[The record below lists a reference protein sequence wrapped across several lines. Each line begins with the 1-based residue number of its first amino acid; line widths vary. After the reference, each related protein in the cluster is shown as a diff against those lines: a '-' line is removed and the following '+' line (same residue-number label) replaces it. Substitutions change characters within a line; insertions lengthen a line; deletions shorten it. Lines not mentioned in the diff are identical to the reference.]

1 MIALPWT
8 TQVHVDGV
16 SAGEAHA
23 LAEIHADAFRRTW
36 SAHDFSSLLA
46 DPSVFAL
53 AARLR
58 TFFGARRVVGFVLV
72 RFAADEAE
80 ILTIAVRARYRR
92 RGYGRVLMDDVI
104 RRLYRER
111 IARLF
116 LEVDRAN
123 KAAVGLYRSLGFVV
137 AGERKNYYPA
147 SKAGAKAQSQLGDG
161 SALVMRLQV
170 R

>member
-1 MIALPWT
+1 MIWSRPFVDGALPE
-8 TQVHVDGV
+8 
-16 SAGEAHA
+16 EAEV
-23 LAEIHADAFRRTW
+23 LAEIHRDAFRRTW
-36 SAHDFSSLLA
+36 SAHEFSALLT

-53 AARLR
+53 VARQTSL
-58 TFFGARRVVGFVLV
+58 FGSRRIAGFVLV

-80 ILTIAVRARYRR
+80 ILTIAVRPNLRR
-92 RGYGRVLMDDVI
+92 RGVGRLLMNDVS

-123 KAAVGLYRSLGFVV
+123 AAAVALYRSLGFTV
-137 AGERKNYYPA
+137 AGERKQYYASPA
-147 SKAGAKAQSQLGDG
+147 AKDGDG
-161 SALVMRLQV
+161 TALVMRLQV

>member
-1 MIALPWT
+1 MIVFAPAAF
-8 TQVHVDGV
+8 VEGV
-16 SAGEAHA
+16 TARETAT

-36 SAHDFSSLLA
+36 SAHDFASLMS

-53 AARLR
+53 AIRLR
-58 TFFGARRVVGFVLV
+58 GILGGTRTAGFVLV

-92 RGYGRVLMDDVI
+92 KGYGRMLMDDVI
-104 RRLYRER
+104 RRLYREH

-123 KAAVGLYRSLGFVV
+123 AAAVSLYRSLGFEV
-137 AGERKNYYPA
+137 AGERRNYYSDPA
-147 SKAGAKAQSQLGDG
+147 AGDG
-161 SALVMRLQV
+161 AALVMRLQV